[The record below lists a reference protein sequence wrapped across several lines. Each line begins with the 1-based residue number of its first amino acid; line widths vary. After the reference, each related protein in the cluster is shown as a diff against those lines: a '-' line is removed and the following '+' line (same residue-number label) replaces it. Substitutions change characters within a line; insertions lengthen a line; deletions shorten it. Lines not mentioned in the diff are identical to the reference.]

1 MPFKMKRKYT
11 FLVLATG
18 ICLGFLF
25 GFAADKLVTI
35 KFSDTQLNYHWKN
48 LQNIKAIA
56 DQSNLPHAQVKFVMG
71 AIDSLQSDIAVQ
83 VRPQLEPQQPA
94 AKK

>member
-1 MPFKMKRKYT
+1 MKKNYT
-11 FLVLATG
+11 IFTVLGALIVGT
-18 ICLGFLF
+18 LF

-83 VRPQLEPQQPA
+83 ARPQLEAPQPA

>member
-1 MPFKMKRKYT
+1 MKRKFT
-11 FLVLATG
+11 VLTLAFG
-18 ICLGFLF
+18 VSMGFLF
-25 GFAADKLVTI
+25 GFAADKLVTV
-35 KFSDTQLNYHWKN
+35 KFSETQLNYHWKN

-83 VRPQLEPQQPA
+83 VRPQLETQQPA